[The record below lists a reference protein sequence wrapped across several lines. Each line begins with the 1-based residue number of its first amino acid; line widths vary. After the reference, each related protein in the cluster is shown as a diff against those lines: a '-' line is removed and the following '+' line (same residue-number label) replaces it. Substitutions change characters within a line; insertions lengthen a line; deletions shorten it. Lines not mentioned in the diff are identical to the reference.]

1 MSDDMVIFTR
11 AFDFLVWLLERAE
24 GFPRSQRFVVTQR
37 LQQAALDFHERLF
50 EANARK
56 GRARWE
62 RLRAADEALNKV
74 RHYLRLVTRL
84 GWLTGDQYRHAA
96 GLVAELGRLLG
107 GWIKQ
112 TEESLARAVDGR
124 REIGTG
130 E

>member
-1 MSDDMVIFTR
+1 MADEMVIFTR

-24 GFPRSQRFVVTQR
+24 SFPRSQRFVVTQR
-37 LQQAALDFHERLF
+37 WQAAALDFHERLF

-56 GRARWE
+56 GRARLE
-62 RLRAADEALNKV
+62 RLRSADEALNKV

-84 GWLTGDQYRHAA
+84 GWLNGGQYQHAA

-112 TEESLARAVDGR
+112 TERDLK
-124 REIGTG
+124 TG
-130 E
+130 